1 MGATF
6 VTIQGNLTED
16 PTYNNYPPSTTQLT
30 RFRLA
35 ASKRR
40 KTDDRD
46 MNGQEI
52 WVESDHLYIDVKCWG
67 KLANNCRVSLRRGHP
82 VTVTGKLVTE
92 SWQETVYDKF
102 GKESTVM
109 RSKIVLVASQV
120 AFNLAHFQVNSVKT
134 ENMTHTI
141 PGSEEMEVRDAAT
154 MDFDSEREG
163 ERSTGREAA
172 REPAYAGAPSFD
184 DAPDAANG
192 GDGSAG
198 AGEGGDPANAA
209 APF

>member
-40 KTDDRD
+40 KTDDKD
-46 MNGQEI
+46 DSGKEI

-67 KLANNCRVSLRRGHP
+67 KLANNCRMSLRRGHP
-82 VTVTGKLVTE
+82 VTVTGKLITE
-92 SWQETVYDKF
+92 SWQETIYNAE
-102 GKESTVM
+102 GKQEAVM

-120 AFNLAHFQVNSVKT
+120 AFNLANFQVNSIKT
-134 ENMTHTI
+134 ETMTHTI
-141 PGSEEMEVRDAAT
+141 PGSEEMKVRDSAT
-154 MDFDSEREG
+154 FDFEAERREREQR
-163 ERSTGREAA
+163 ERELASVSAA
-172 REPAYAGAPSFD
+172 APSFSD
-184 DAPDAANG
+184 EAYNAM
-192 GDGSAG
+192 AG
-198 AGEGGDPANAA
+198 QEGGEQGSVDT
-209 APF
+209 PF